1 MPKVEINEGYELLQ
15 IIKDFGEPLEIFRE
29 AFQNAVDENAKNV
42 FCKVY
47 QDDDGYSEETL
58 YIDIWND
65 GNPLEKDRIP
75 NFFGLAKSTK
85 VDAKKMRPL
94 DGKLGYKGHGSKIFF
109 NAQKVIICS
118 KTKTEEWFVELN
130 EPLTQIKKNGEL
142 NYSEVFKCNEAT
154 IRLPENIEEGFLVRI
169 INHKSFPN
177 GETFY
182 KLDHRYL
189 RDYILWYTI
198 FGSIAVHF
206 KNDSVSEELK
216 KKNICLHLAGLG
228 VDDFKKSIKVDKSI
242 MMDPEPDFEDVNGS
256 NYEIIH
262 LGHKLPDERKDKK
275 SMKSYCKQI
284 DEKKDYYD
292 FYSARFYTPK
302 EIPGITSFKF
312 LMSLEGYETKR
323 TYDILLSKKGKQS
336 HELKKLVH
344 SDSERYGFWVC
355 KGGVPVEKVDS
366 WIEGGKGVYSYV
378 QAFIDCD
385 DFDLTANRG
394 SIRNTKIEVIK
405 AIRTA
410 VNDIWSSDDVQKLLT
425 DRLREEEDEN
435 KRRSIEED
443 KKELDF
449 RNKAFD
455 RRKRIVLPD
464 KTIFY
469 EPTTTSKYV
478 KSESETMV
486 LLIQLMTKYPTL
498 FSFELRDYNT
508 RNGIDFVVKNKYGEA
523 RYIELKGILTQNM
536 NHPFRWIDKIICYEF
551 ELENGKICKDLL
563 EGEEV
568 RFEIKKNCKYKSK
581 DENDLFYNKPYTGY
595 QLIPEN
601 PNSGVGQIE
610 VICLKDLLI
619 EVLGAEIK

>member
-85 VDAKKMRPL
+85 VDVKKMRPL

-142 NYSEVFKCNEAT
+142 NYSEVFKCNEET

-198 FGSIAVHF
+198 FGSIVVHF
-206 KNDSVSEELK
+206 KNDSASEELK

-228 VDDFKKSIKVDKSI
+228 VDDFKKAVKTDKSI

-256 NYEIIH
+256 NYEIIR
-262 LGHKLPDERKDKK
+262 LGHILPDERKDKK

-336 HELKKLVH
+336 QELKKLVH

-425 DRLREEEDEN
+425 DRLREEEVEN

-443 KKELDF
+443 KKELDC
-449 RNKAFD
+449 RNKAF
-455 RRKRIVLPD
+455 
-464 KTIFY
+464 
-469 EPTTTSKYV
+469 
-478 KSESETMV
+478 
-486 LLIQLMTKYPTL
+486 
-498 FSFELRDYNT
+498 
-508 RNGIDFVVKNKYGEA
+508 
-523 RYIELKGILTQNM
+523 LKQ
-536 NHPFRWIDKIICYEF
+536 
-551 ELENGKICKDLL
+551 
-563 EGEEV
+563 
-568 RFEIKKNCKYKSK
+568 
-581 DENDLFYNKPYTGY
+581 
-595 QLIPEN
+595 Q
-601 PNSGVGQIE
+601 
-610 VICLKDLLI
+610 
-619 EVLGAEIK
+619 

>member
-85 VDAKKMRPL
+85 VDVKKMRPL

-142 NYSEVFKCNEAT
+142 NYSEVFKCNEET

-198 FGSIAVHF
+198 FGSIVVHF
-206 KNDSVSEELK
+206 KNDSASEELQ

-228 VDDFKKSIKVDKSI
+228 VDDFKKAVKTDKSI

-256 NYEIIH
+256 NYEIIR
-262 LGHKLPDERKDKK
+262 LGHILPDERKDKK

-292 FYSARFYTPK
+292 FYSARFYTSK

-336 HELKKLVH
+336 QELKKLVH

-425 DRLREEEDEN
+425 DRLREEEVEN

-443 KKELDF
+443 KKELDC

-469 EPTTTSKYV
+469 EPTMTSKYV

-486 LLIQLMTKYPTL
+486 LLIQIMTKYPTL
-498 FSFELRDYNT
+498 FPFELRDYNT
-508 RNGIDFVVKNKYGEA
+508 RNGIDFVVTNKYGEA
-523 RYIELKGILTQNM
+523 RYIELKGILTQTM

-568 RFEIKKNCKYKSK
+568 RFEIKKNCKYISK
-581 DENDLFYNKPYTGY
+581 DENDLFYNKPYTAY

-610 VICLKDLLI
+610 VICLKNLLI
-619 EVLGAEIK
+619 EILGAEIK